1 MKANDISLYDLVG
14 KRFNTLDQLKMAIEK
29 ISNMKVDMIAESQT
43 ERPEDS
49 DDMIDFSDDSETIA
63 EEAEYLIGVFD
74 KLKKSED
81 FNILAHHLD
90 TMFMDGVFK

>member
-29 ISNMKVDMIAESQT
+29 ISNMKVNMIAESQT

-49 DDMIDFSDDSETIA
+49 DDMIDFC
-63 EEAEYLIGVFD
+63 YLELQDI
-74 KLKKSED
+74 
-81 FNILAHHLD
+81 H
-90 TMFMDGVFK
+90 TMFYLKDNAGRYYITEVEF

>member
-14 KRFNTLDQLKMAIEK
+14 KRFNTPDQLKMAIEK

-49 DDMIDFSDDSETIA
+49 DDMIDFC
-63 EEAEYLIGVFD
+63 YLELQDI
-74 KLKKSED
+74 
-81 FNILAHHLD
+81 H
-90 TMFMDGVFK
+90 TMFYLKDNAGRYYITEVEF

>member
-49 DDMIDFSDDSETIA
+49 DDMIDFC
-63 EEAEYLIGVFD
+63 YLELQDI
-74 KLKKSED
+74 
-81 FNILAHHLD
+81 H
-90 TMFMDGVFK
+90 TMFYLKDNAGRYYITEDEF

>member
-1 MKANDISLYDLVG
+1 MKANDISLYELVG

-49 DDMIDFSDDSETIA
+49 DDMIDFC
-63 EEAEYLIGVFD
+63 YLELQDI
-74 KLKKSED
+74 
-81 FNILAHHLD
+81 H
-90 TMFMDGVFK
+90 TMFYLKDNAGRYYITEVEF

>member
-43 ERPEDS
+43 ERPEDG
-49 DDMIDFSDDSETIA
+49 DAMIDFC
-63 EEAEYLIGVFD
+63 YLELQDI
-74 KLKKSED
+74 
-81 FNILAHHLD
+81 H
-90 TMFMDGVFK
+90 TMFYLKDNAGRYYITEVEF

>member
-29 ISNMKVDMIAESQT
+29 ISNMKVEMIAESQT

-49 DDMIDFSDDSETIA
+49 DDMIDFC
-63 EEAEYLIGVFD
+63 YLELQDI
-74 KLKKSED
+74 
-81 FNILAHHLD
+81 H
-90 TMFMDGVFK
+90 TMFYLKDNAGRYYITEVEF

>member
-43 ERPEDS
+43 ERPEGS
-49 DDMIDFSDDSETIA
+49 DDMIDFC
-63 EEAEYLIGVFD
+63 YLELQDI
-74 KLKKSED
+74 
-81 FNILAHHLD
+81 H
-90 TMFMDGVFK
+90 TMFYLKDNAGRYYITEVEF

>member
-1 MKANDISLYDLVG
+1 MKANDISLYNLVG

-49 DDMIDFSDDSETIA
+49 DDMIDFC
-63 EEAEYLIGVFD
+63 YLELQDI
-74 KLKKSED
+74 
-81 FNILAHHLD
+81 H
-90 TMFMDGVFK
+90 TMFYLKDNAGRYYITEVEF

>member
-49 DDMIDFSDDSETIA
+49 DDMIDFC
-63 EEAEYLIGVFD
+63 YLELQDI
-74 KLKKSED
+74 
-81 FNILAHHLD
+81 H
-90 TMFMDGVFK
+90 TMFYLKDNAGRYYITEVEF

>member
-49 DDMIDFSDDSETIA
+49 DDIIDIC
-63 EEAEYLIGVFD
+63 YLELQDI
-74 KLKKSED
+74 
-81 FNILAHHLD
+81 H
-90 TMFMDGVFK
+90 TMFYLKDNAGRYYITEVEF

>member
-49 DDMIDFSDDSETIA
+49 DDMIDFC
-63 EEAEYLIGVFD
+63 YLELQDI
-74 KLKKSED
+74 
-81 FNILAHHLD
+81 H
-90 TMFMDGVFK
+90 TMFYLKDNAGRSYITEVEF

>member
-49 DDMIDFSDDSETIA
+49 DDMIDFC
-63 EEAEYLIGVFD
+63 YLELQDIHAMFY
-74 KLKKSED
+74 LKDNAGRYYITEVE
-81 FNILAHHLD
+81 F
-90 TMFMDGVFK
+90 

>member
-49 DDMIDFSDDSETIA
+49 DDMIDFC
-63 EEAEYLIGVFD
+63 YLELQDIHT
-74 KLKKSED
+74 
-81 FNILAHHLD
+81 LAHHLD

>member
-14 KRFNTLDQLKMAIEK
+14 KRFNTLDRLKMAIEK

-49 DDMIDFSDDSETIA
+49 DGMIDFC
-63 EEAEYLIGVFD
+63 YLELQDI
-74 KLKKSED
+74 
-81 FNILAHHLD
+81 H
-90 TMFMDGVFK
+90 TMFYLKDNAGRYYITEVEF

>member
-1 MKANDISLYDLVG
+1 MKVNDISLYDLVG

-49 DDMIDFSDDSETIA
+49 DDMIDFC
-63 EEAEYLIGVFD
+63 YLELQDI
-74 KLKKSED
+74 
-81 FNILAHHLD
+81 H
-90 TMFMDGVFK
+90 TMFYLKDNAGRYYITEVEF

>member
-14 KRFNTLDQLKMAIEK
+14 KRFNTLDRLKMAIEK

-49 DDMIDFSDDSETIA
+49 DDMIDFC
-63 EEAEYLIGVFD
+63 YLELQDI
-74 KLKKSED
+74 
-81 FNILAHHLD
+81 H
-90 TMFMDGVFK
+90 TMFYLKDNAGRYYITEVEF

>member
-29 ISNMKVDMIAESQT
+29 INNMKVDMIAESQT

-49 DDMIDFSDDSETIA
+49 DDMIDFC
-63 EEAEYLIGVFD
+63 YLELQDI
-74 KLKKSED
+74 
-81 FNILAHHLD
+81 H
-90 TMFMDGVFK
+90 TMFYLKDNAGRYYITEVEF

>member
-49 DDMIDFSDDSETIA
+49 DDMIDFC
-63 EEAEYLIGVFD
+63 YLELQDI
-74 KLKKSED
+74 
-81 FNILAHHLD
+81 H
-90 TMFMDGVFK
+90 TMFYLKDNAERYYITEVEF

>member
-43 ERPEDS
+43 ERLEDS
-49 DDMIDFSDDSETIA
+49 DDMIDFY
-63 EEAEYLIGVFD
+63 YLELQDI
-74 KLKKSED
+74 
-81 FNILAHHLD
+81 H
-90 TMFMDGVFK
+90 TMFYLKDNAGRYYITEVEF

>member
-29 ISNMKVDMIAESQT
+29 MSNMKVDMIAESQT

-49 DDMIDFSDDSETIA
+49 DDMIDFC
-63 EEAEYLIGVFD
+63 YLELQDI
-74 KLKKSED
+74 
-81 FNILAHHLD
+81 H
-90 TMFMDGVFK
+90 TMFYLKDNAGRYYITEVEF